1 MRTGEEKA
9 QWISAGLTI
18 TLGPIGLVYANPAGA
33 LGLTVIAVTALFMGQ
48 PEMLAAVWG
57 SAIGVGALTI
67 HLQHRATA
75 QAETPQTPEHES
87 VPSAPAVPLHPVG
100 EIVQVHDQ
108 KLAIIDLGAQA
119 SRELRMVMDR
129 NILTHGEPFRS
140 GGTLGERCL
149 PLIGAGAGV
158 SASLAAGNVFI
169 ATANPTTLMTIG
181 AGVGSAV
188 MGPTG
193 VVAQAPFIA
202 AGTAIVPVVAPVMF
216 FMTVS
221 SMMMSARLEQVQMSL
236 DRLASALEQLL
247 AREMAEDYGTLLSAM
262 ERLRDVEGEFRE
274 SRRFTEERMRIA
286 LIERD

>member
-1 MRTGEEKA
+1 MRACGRRLRSRSTQSER
-9 QWISAGLTI
+9 L
-18 TLGPIGLVYANPAGA
+18 
-33 LGLTVIAVTALFMGQ
+33 
-48 PEMLAAVWG
+48 
-57 SAIGVGALTI
+57 
-67 HLQHRATA
+67 
-75 QAETPQTPEHES
+75 
-87 VPSAPAVPLHPVG
+87 
-100 EIVQVHDQ
+100 QVHDQ
-108 KLAIIDLGAQA
+108 KQAIIDLGAQA

-140 GGTLGERCL
+140 GGALGERCL
-149 PLIGAGAGV
+149 PLLGAGAGV

-193 VVAQAPFIA
+193 VVAHAPFIA

-236 DRLASALEQLL
+236 DRLASVLEQLL
-247 AREMAEDYGTLLSAM
+247 APCERDGR
-262 ERLRDVEGEFRE
+262 RLRNAAERNGTAEGCRGRVPRE
-274 SRRFTEERMRIA
+274 S
-286 LIERD
+286 